1 MYETLL
7 TEAEKDS
14 VEVVEIPF
22 LCMQGL
28 YCDRVIGIKK
38 GMTTAEKACILAEEL
53 GHYHT
58 SVGDILDQHKPINRK
73 LENRA
78 RRWGY
83 EKLVPLEKFI
93 SAFEAGVQNRLDLTE
108 YLDVTEKFLLA
119 VLKHYQEKHGK
130 YRRVG
135 NYIIVFEPLI
145 VFREICAF

>member
-7 TEAEKDS
+7 TEAQKEN
-14 VEVVEIPF
+14 VEVAEIPF
-22 LCMQGL
+22 LRVKGL
-28 YCDRVIGIKK
+28 YCDRIIGINK

-58 SVGDILDQHKPINRK
+58 SAGNILDQEQLANRK
-73 LENRA
+73 LEKRA

-83 EKLVPLEKFI
+83 EKLVPLDKLIE
-93 SAFEAGVQNRLDLTE
+93 AFNAGVQNRHDLTE

-119 VLKHYQEKHGK
+119 ALKHYQEKHGK

-135 NYIIVFEPLI
+135 NYIIVFEPLM
-145 VFREICAF
+145 VFREIE

>member
-7 TEAEKDS
+7 DEAQQEYID
-14 VEVVEIPF
+14 VYEFPF
-22 LCMQGL
+22 RGRIQGL
-28 YCDRVIGIKK
+28 YWDKTIGICRDV
-38 GMTTAEKACILAEEL
+38 TSAEKACILAEEL
-53 GHYHT
+53 GHYYT
-58 SVGDILDQHKPINRK
+58 SIGDILNQDKLMNRK
-73 LENRA
+73 QENRA

-145 VFREICAF
+145 VFREIV